1 MYLLLDRFALEVLQK
16 LNESSTYTDHRKLT
30 LADQKKLHDISYQNM
45 NVLTDIFITFPLLLL
60 LKHNTKWNHSN
71 P

>member
-30 LADQKKLHDISYQNM
+30 KYHVGFFGQLMLS
-45 NVLTDIFITFPLLLL
+45 
-60 LKHNTKWNHSN
+60 KHECFD
-71 P
+71 